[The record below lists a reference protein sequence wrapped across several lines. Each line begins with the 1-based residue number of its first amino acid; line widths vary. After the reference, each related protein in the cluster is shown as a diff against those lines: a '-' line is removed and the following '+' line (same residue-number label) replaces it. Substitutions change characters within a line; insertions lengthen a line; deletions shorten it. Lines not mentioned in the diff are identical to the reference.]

1 MKSIAI
7 CSGKGSPGATFVS
20 INLAH
25 AAAGLGKRKLLIDL
39 DRHGGDV
46 AGYLGLDPRKGLY
59 PLGLLGR
66 GEYSAEALRGEI
78 EERGGIRCIAGF
90 PKPSTIQPELLKQIF
105 SAASDADGLLV
116 ADLGRVDGLAADVAA
131 GSDQVIVVVRPDLI
145 STHGAQRAKETLL
158 ESGVPEDRLSLV
170 INGWEWRRT
179 GDVAEVAEA
188 IGLPSVGMI
197 PLVRRAARKAL
208 QAQLPIQKGRAVKAF
223 RDVAS
228 RLTVAGAQV
237 QVEAEVAVA

>member
-7 CSGKGSPGATFVS
+7 CSGKGSPGATFVA

-25 AAAGLGKRKLLIDL
+25 ATAGLDQKSLLIDL
-39 DRHGGDV
+39 DPHGGDV

-66 GEYSAEALRGEI
+66 GEYSAQALQGEI
-78 EERGGIRCIAGF
+78 EERGGVRCIAGF
-90 PKPSTIQPELLKQIF
+90 PKPTPAQPELLKQIF
-105 SAASDADGLLV
+105 SAATETDGLLI
-116 ADLGRVDGLAADVAA
+116 ADLGRVDGLTAEIAADA
-131 GSDQVIVVVRPDLI
+131 DQVIVVVRPDLI
-145 STHGAQRAKETLL
+145 STHGAQRARETLV

-170 INGWEWRRT
+170 INGWEWRRA
-179 GDVAEVAEA
+179 GDVADVAEA
-188 IGLPSVGMI
+188 VGIPSLGMI
-197 PLVRRAARKAL
+197 PLVRRSARKAL

-223 RDVAS
+223 RDAAS
-228 RLTVAGAQV
+228 RLTAPEAQV